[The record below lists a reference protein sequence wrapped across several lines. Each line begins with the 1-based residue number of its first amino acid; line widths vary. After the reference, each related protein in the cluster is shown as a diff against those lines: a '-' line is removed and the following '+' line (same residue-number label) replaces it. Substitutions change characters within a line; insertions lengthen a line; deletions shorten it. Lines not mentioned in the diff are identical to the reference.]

1 MDNYYLY
8 ESNKLNKKYMVKF
21 INEDTGRLNTL
32 HFGDNRYDSYETH
45 NDKYR
50 KLAYER
56 RHSKEDWNDLK
67 TSGAW
72 SKGLLWNKKSLDES
86 IKDMEKQFNI
96 KIYKQ
101 F

>member
-1 MDNYYLY
+1 MDKFYLY
-8 ESNKLNKKYMVKF
+8 ESNKPYKKYAVKF
-21 INEDTGRLNTL
+21 FNDETGRMNTK
-32 HFGDNRYDSYETH
+32 HFGDNRYEDYTQH
-45 NDKYR
+45 GDKYR

-56 RHSKEDWNDLK
+56 RHTNEDWNDLK

-72 SKGLLWNKKSLDES
+72 SKGLLWNKKSLNES
-86 IKDMEKQFNI
+86 IKNMENQFNI